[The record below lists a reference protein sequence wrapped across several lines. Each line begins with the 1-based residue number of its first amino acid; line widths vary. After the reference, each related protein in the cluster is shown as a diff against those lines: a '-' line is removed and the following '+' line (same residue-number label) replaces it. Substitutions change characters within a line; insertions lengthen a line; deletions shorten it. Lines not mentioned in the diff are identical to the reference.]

1 MDSMNAE
8 PNVVGIGDT
17 RRPPLRLVMTVIPP
31 PVYASSRA
39 FTWVSGVYLRSWP
52 FMRLFFGGGGGAK
65 ITLATGQIYHVESFN
80 NEFVY
85 KTLDCKVF
93 WMNSYGVAEF

>member
-52 FMRLFFGGGGGAK
+52 FMRLFFGGGGGRKLPWQLAK
-65 ITLATGQIYHVESFN
+65 FTMWKALTTNLFIKL
-80 NEFVY
+80 
-85 KTLDCKVF
+85 
-93 WMNSYGVAEF
+93 